1 MQLIFYCHSLL
12 VASNLSDARRMV
24 NFHKLIT
31 SEFHQQG
38 CESAGAPSK
47 CKSEL
52 LKQNFCFCK
61 LFHQCIHFC
70 SDKGLKR
77 GFQSLHMSFCAV
89 LQNPNCKSLDV
100 IKDSWN
106 KEGKSTK
113 NVYCSGQLLFLNSWI
128 HLSTFYVI
136 VSLFSIWMTDQQQY
150 KQNCPTQWLYHI
162 LSPSTK
168 NRDHCRQIGHFNTS
182 ASHGDHY
189 ITTAPYH
196 LYQYLRCECRC
207 NILLNNNILLQ
218 TTSPHQ
224 LRYRKKSKL
233 EAKNLATFFFP
244 PKPPVFGL

>member
-1 MQLIFYCHSLL
+1 MSLMHYMQNMLEPTYVSIKINAVDILL
-12 VASNLSDARRMV
+12 PFTV
-24 NFHKLIT
+24 
-31 SEFHQQG
+31 G
-38 CESAGAPSK
+38 SK
-47 CKSEL
+47 QFIRCKKNGKFPQTDYFRVSSTGLWICKSEL

-100 IKDSWN
+100 IRDSWN

-168 NRDHCRQIGHFNTS
+168 IE
-182 ASHGDHY
+182 
-189 ITTAPYH
+189 ITAGRLAIP
-196 LYQYLRCECRC
+196 
-207 NILLNNNILLQ
+207 ILLLHTATMTLPQLHIIYTSTYGVSAAAIFFW
-218 TTSPHQ
+218 TTI
-224 LRYRKKSKL
+224 
-233 EAKNLATFFFP
+233 FFFRQNLHISWGIG
-244 PKPPVFGL
+244 KSQN

>member
-77 GFQSLHMSFCAV
+77 GFQSLDMSFCAV

-168 NRDHCRQIGHFNTS
+168 IE
-182 ASHGDHY
+182 
-189 ITTAPYH
+189 ITAARLAIP
-196 LYQYLRCECRC
+196 
-207 NILLNNNILLQ
+207 ILLLHTATMTLPQLHIIY
-218 TTSPHQ
+218 TST
-224 LRYRKKSKL
+224 YGVS
-233 EAKNLATFFFP
+233 AAAIFF
-244 PKPPVFGL
+244 

>member
-38 CESAGAPSK
+38 CEFAGAPSK

-77 GFQSLHMSFCAV
+77 GFQPLHMSFCAV

-136 VSLFSIWMTDQQQY
+136 VSQY
-150 KQNCPTQWLYHI
+150 IIHTNKLWY
-162 LSPSTK
+162 
-168 NRDHCRQIGHFNTS
+168 
-182 ASHGDHY
+182 
-189 ITTAPYH
+189 
-196 LYQYLRCECRC
+196 
-207 NILLNNNILLQ
+207 Q
-218 TTSPHQ
+218 TTWFLSCFKSQ
-224 LRYRKKSKL
+224 LLFIHRS
-233 EAKNLATFFFP
+233 TFFCP
-244 PKPPVFGL
+244 SVILIDCCVCSSLR